1 VISDTVMSTSLDK
14 ITDLDKAGRR
24 RFVVT
29 LEVHLMLA
37 SLIVYAP
44 LIACPLVMGAMM
56 GIPALI
62 IRAKRRNTDVTR
74 NEPPEGAGPGSAS
87 DVASG
92 ASEDSAVSRFR
103 HDAAPQPSALAGSV
117 ANKP

>member
-1 VISDTVMSTSLDK
+1 MSTSLDK
-14 ITDLDKAGRR
+14 ITDLDNAGRR
-24 RFVVT
+24 RFGVT
-29 LEVHLMLA
+29 LEVHLMLG

-44 LIACPLVMGAMM
+44 LIACPLVMAAMM

-62 IRAKRRNTDVTR
+62 IRAKRRNPDVAP
-74 NEPPEGAGPGSAS
+74 NNPPDGAGPSSAS
-87 DVASG
+87 EVSSG

-103 HDAAPQPSALAGSV
+103 HDAAPQPGDLAGSV